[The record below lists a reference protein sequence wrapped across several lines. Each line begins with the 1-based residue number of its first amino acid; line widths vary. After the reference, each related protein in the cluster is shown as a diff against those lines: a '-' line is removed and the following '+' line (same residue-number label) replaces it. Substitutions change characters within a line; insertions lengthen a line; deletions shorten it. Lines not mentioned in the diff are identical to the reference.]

1 MVGFVIVSHSRAL
14 AESIVEFTRVMA
26 DGVPVRAAGGLEDGS
41 FGTSFDRIMEAVEDI
56 YTEDGVLILMDM
68 GSAVMTAE
76 MVIEAL
82 GDKKVKMA
90 DCPVV
95 EGAVA
100 GTISAAGGMDME
112 KLLKELETVGNIKKI

>member
-112 KLLKELETVGNIKKI
+112 TLLEELETVGNIKKI

>member
-41 FGTSFDRIMEAVEDI
+41 FGTSFDRILEAVEDI

-112 KLLKELETVGNIKKI
+112 ALLEELETVGNIKKI

>member
-76 MVIEAL
+76 VVIEAL

>member
-112 KLLKELETVGNIKKI
+112 ALLEELGTVGNIKKI

>member
-112 KLLKELETVGNIKKI
+112 ALLEELETVGNIKKI

>member
-112 KLLKELETVGNIKKI
+112 KLLEELETVGNIKKI

>member
-82 GDKKVKMA
+82 GDKKVQMA

-112 KLLKELETVGNIKKI
+112 ALLEELETVGNIKKI